1 MHTGMR
7 AAGFTV
13 LAAGMFLILAGCG
26 APPGPVNSN
35 TTNTN
40 RPNANANISNAN
52 AANVNTSRVAT
63 VPEAAEPNEYQAT
76 VKVSFQ
82 AIGPD
87 KRSASPTLTAQVA
100 RNGADRRMVFT
111 MPAGG
116 RVVYLDKAGTNYLIL
131 PDKKQY
137 AELNRES
144 LGFDVR
150 QLMMPEQIVDRVK
163 DVQGVERVGEE
174 QYNGRDAI
182 KYRYTALANT
192 ESRAGDVA
200 TDSFLLVDKA
210 TGLPLHTETLMQSQS
225 GSSVQGF
232 TGVKVVTDISNIQ
245 TETTPDL
252 FDQPTEFQ
260 KIESSQI
267 RTQVD
272 ALFSAAASMIM
283 QMINRSQMGTPA
295 GSPAPSA
302 SPTPMR

>member
-1 MHTGMR
+1 MQNRMY
-7 AAGFTV
+7 AAGPTL
-13 LAAGMFLILAGCG
+13 LAAGILLVLSGCG
-26 APPGPVNSN
+26 AAPGPVNSN
-35 TTNTN
+35 TANRVNT
-40 RPNANANISNAN
+40 NANISNAN
-52 AANVNTSRVAT
+52 AANTNTARVAT

-87 KRSASPTLTAQVA
+87 KKSASPTLTAQVA
-100 RNGADRRMVFT
+100 RSGPDRRMMFT

-116 RVVYLDKAGTNYLIL
+116 RVVYLDKAGTNYLVL

-137 AELNRES
+137 AELDRES

-182 KYRYTALANT
+182 KYRYTALAKT
-192 ESRAGDVA
+192 GSRAGEVA

-210 TGLPLHTETLMQSQS
+210 TGLPLHTETVMQSES
-225 GSSVQGF
+225 GNNVQGF

-272 ALFSAAASMIM
+272 ALFSAAASMIT

-295 GSPAPSA
+295 GSPAT

>member
-1 MHTGMR
+1 MQNRMY
-7 AAGFTV
+7 AAGSTL
-13 LAAGMFLILAGCG
+13 LAAGILLVLSGCG
-26 APPGPVNSN
+26 ATPGPVNSN
-35 TTNTN
+35 TANRVNT
-40 RPNANANISNAN
+40 NANISNAN
-52 AANVNTSRVAT
+52 AANTNTARVAT

-87 KRSASPTLTAQVA
+87 KKSASPTLTAQVA
-100 RNGADRRMVFT
+100 RSGADRRMVFT

-116 RVVYLDKAGTNYLIL
+116 RVVYLDKAGTNYLVL

-137 AELNRES
+137 AELDRES

-182 KYRYTALANT
+182 KYRYTALAKT
-192 ESRAGDVA
+192 GSRAGEVA

-210 TGLPLHTETLMQSQS
+210 TGLPLHTETVMQSES
-225 GSSVQGF
+225 GNNVQGF

-272 ALFSAAASMIM
+272 ALFSAAASMIT

-295 GSPAPSA
+295 GSPAT
-302 SPTPMR
+302 SPTPVR

>member
-1 MHTGMR
+1 MQNRMH
-7 AAGFTV
+7 AAGFTL
-13 LAAGMFLILAGCG
+13 LAAGIFLVLSGCG
-26 APPGPVNSN
+26 AQPGPVNSN
-35 TTNTN
+35 TANAN
-40 RPNANANISNAN
+40 RPNANISNTNIAN
-52 AANVNTSRVAT
+52 SNSSSAAT

-100 RNGADRRMVFT
+100 RSGPDRRMMFT

-116 RVVYLDKAGTNYLIL
+116 RVVYLDKAGTNYLVL

-182 KYRYTALANT
+182 KYRYKALANT
-192 ESRAGDVA
+192 ESRAGEVA

-210 TGLPLHTETLMQSQS
+210 TGLPLHTETVMQSES
-225 GSSVQGF
+225 GNNMQGF

-252 FDQPTEFQ
+252 FDQPTDFQ

-272 ALFSAAASMIM
+272 ALFSAAASMIT

-295 GSPAPSA
+295 GSPAT
-302 SPTPMR
+302 SPTPVR